1 MPHETKS
8 KSKAVKK
15 IRVKATA
22 YFQYYSLA
30 TLRLTVEMANE
41 DFRAL
46 KDGKVRDVDSKIVAM
61 YPILFEEVKEK
72 NKMEK

>member
-1 MPHETKS
+1 MLQEAKV

-15 IRVKATA
+15 NRVKATE

-30 TLRLTVEMANE
+30 TLRLTGDMTNE

-46 KDGKVRDVDSKIVAM
+46 KLGKVRDVDAKIVAM
-61 YPILFEEVKEK
+61 YPILFTEVK

>member
-1 MPHETKS
+1 MNEKQKS
-8 KSKAVKK
+8 KIKK
-15 IRVKATA
+15 IHVKATE

-30 TLRLTVEMANE
+30 TLRLTGDMSNE

-46 KDGKVRDVDSKIVAM
+46 KAGKVRDVDAKIVAM
-61 YPILFEEVKEK
+61 YPILFEEIKK